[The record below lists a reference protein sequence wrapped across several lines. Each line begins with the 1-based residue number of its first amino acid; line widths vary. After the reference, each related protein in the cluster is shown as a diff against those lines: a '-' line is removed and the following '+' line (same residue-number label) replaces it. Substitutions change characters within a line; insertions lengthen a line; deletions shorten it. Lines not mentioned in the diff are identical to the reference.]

1 MSLTISCYL
10 SFCHIFLSIFLF
22 FLMPPY
28 SKSCFFSLPFSLT
41 LVSWVNIYIIN
52 SKFLNV
58 KSREISLHTF
68 LISDSPVTYAFLVV
82 PCLYASFAIHGQQSQ
97 TIRDFHQS
105 RLVIFPLEIT
115 LSKTS
120 DFADL
125 RFSFWRSEVAP
136 SLSLSLSLSHG
147 VLRSKL
153 LQNIKDTLMQI
164 WKFHYMFGFT
174 KKQYPE
180 NFAFLIL
187 RIFKLFTRGVW
198 TFLKK

>member
-1 MSLTISCYL
+1 MVSLTISCYL
-10 SFCHIFLSIFLF
+10 SFCLSLF
-22 FLMPPY
+22 FFLCRPTQKVVFLCP
-28 SKSCFFSLPFSLT
+28 FLPLSP
-41 LVSWVNIYIIN
+41 VSWVNIYIII

-136 SLSLSLSLSHG
+136 SLSLSLSLSLPRC
-147 VLRSKL
+147 V
-153 LQNIKDTLMQI
+153 T
-164 WKFHYMFGFT
+164 
-174 KKQYPE
+174 E
-180 NFAFLIL
+180 
-187 RIFKLFTRGVW
+187 
-198 TFLKK
+198 